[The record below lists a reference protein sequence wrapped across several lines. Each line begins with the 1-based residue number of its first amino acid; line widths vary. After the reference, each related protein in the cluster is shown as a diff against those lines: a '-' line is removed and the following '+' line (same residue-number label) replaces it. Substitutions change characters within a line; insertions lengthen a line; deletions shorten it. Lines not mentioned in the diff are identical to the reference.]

1 MTAAADGTEA
11 AARANFGG
19 QAEWCARNGSPFT
32 ALVCATLQERLT
44 RNSAFGRRLLD
55 WPGQPVADALALR
68 ACGAL
73 NMLAREG
80 HPLLAPVYPP
90 NPLPTAEVFWGAAQ
104 AAIAA
109 DDARLTR
116 LLDSAPQTNE
126 VARSAAL
133 LPGYLEIARRAGL
146 PLAIRELGASAG
158 LNLLFDRYAY
168 DYGGF
173 SWGDPAARPRIAS
186 QWRGPAPAF
195 APAIAIRDR
204 KACDLNPVDAR
215 DPVARA
221 RMLAYIWPDQTARLA
236 RAEAA
241 LDVVAASG
249 LQVEAIDAAPF
260 AQRELAAPPEGA
272 ALVLAHSVFWQYL
285 PDPARATIRE
295 AIAAA
300 AARAT
305 PARPF
310 AWLRMEAEADERRGA
325 RLRLSLWPD
334 GPVDRLLGVV
344 DFHGQWVEWGEVG
357 EGGAVNS
364 SEAGSLASL
373 PARF

>member
-1 MTAAADGTEA
+1 VTAAADGTEA

-133 LPGYLEIARRAGL
+133 LLGYLEIARRAGL

-186 QWRGPAPAF
+186 QWRGAAPAF

-334 GPVDRLLGVV
+334 GPIDRLLGVV
-344 DFHGQWVEWGEVG
+344 DFHGQWVEWG
-357 EGGAVNS
+357 GAV
-364 SEAGSLASL
+364 
-373 PARF
+373 